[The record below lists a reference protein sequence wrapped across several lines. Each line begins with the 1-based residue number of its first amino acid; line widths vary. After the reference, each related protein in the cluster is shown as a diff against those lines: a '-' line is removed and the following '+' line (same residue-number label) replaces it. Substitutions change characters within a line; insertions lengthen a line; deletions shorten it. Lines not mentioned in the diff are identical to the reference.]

1 MNDIRKQHKEIS
13 VLILG
18 DVCFHG
24 TVVPRSGAD
33 AFPGCGSVSDAA
45 YQACALAVLVLGD
58 ILLTANFVAVAGFGV
73 GLEYDECHADG
84 QVALEPYAEAR
95 KQ

>member
-1 MNDIRKQHKEIS
+1 MNDIRKQHKVFSI
-13 VLILG
+13 LIWG
-18 DVCFHG
+18 DACFHG
-24 TVVPRSGAD
+24 VVVPHSGAD
-33 AFPGCGSVSDAA
+33 TFPGSGSVSDAA